1 MSSHCF
7 SPMIVVGFYLWLL
20 VSLMPVKGRF
30 VNGIFTTLVSFV
42 GFSVLKII
50 LVSAGLFVV

>member
-1 MSSHCF
+1 
-7 SPMIVVGFYLWLL
+7 MIVVGFYLWLL